1 MKARSYGI
9 RKRAKQLFAEKA
21 VDPELEKRAVAY
33 REALSKER
41 DLARGKGLLT
51 KHCLVCH
58 KLGPEGHEVG
68 PNFVEVAN
76 TPDEGLLQEILAPS
90 RKIDPQFRNFVVV
103 TASGKVLNG
112 VIASESATS
121 VTLRQEEGKSATIL
135 RKDIDEMNAS
145 DVSLMPEDLYKN
157 LSPQDIA
164 DLLGYLRESLRNVE
178 PSPSES

>member
-1 MKARSYGI
+1 
-9 RKRAKQLFAEKA
+9 
-21 VDPELEKRAVAY
+21 
-33 REALSKER
+33 
-41 DLARGKGLLT
+41 LLT

-68 PNFVEVAN
+68 PNFAEVAN
-76 TPDEGLLQEILAPS
+76 TPDDGMLQEILAPS

-103 TASGKVLNG
+103 TSSGKVLNG

-121 VTLRQEEGKSATIL
+121 VTLRQEEGKSQTVL

-145 DVSLMPEDLYKN
+145 DVSLMPADLHKN
-157 LSPQDIA
+157 LQPQDIA

-178 PSPSES
+178 PSSPEG